1 MFPNYGIVIH
11 GGAGTVSR
19 KVGTEA
25 RRQILDQSAS
35 KGYSILN
42 GGGSSIDAVEEAI
55 KVLEDSGIFN
65 AGSGSSLTARGTIET
80 DAAIMK
86 GDLSCGAVSHASIVK
101 NPISLARSVMEKS
114 DHVFI
119 AGTEELK
126 EFARAIDFPLYEL
139 KPTAA
144 RKAQLKAEFAALRKV
159 GNGGEWPL
167 NSKLM
172 QSYFGTVGAVA
183 IDSRGELCSGVSTG
197 GRSMKLPG
205 RVGDSP
211 VIGAGIYADET
222 SGAACATGLGEEI
235 IRVCLSKTAC
245 DYMKRGMK
253 AQEAADA
260 TISFLTK
267 RIGKQI
273 AGLIVI
279 DRKGSLGISRNTTM
293 MPHSY
298 RFASMK
304 KTAVDGF

>member
-11 GGAGTVSR
+11 GGAGTISR
-19 KVGTEA
+19 KLGTSA
-25 RRQILDQSAS
+25 RRRVLKQSVS

-42 GGGSSIDAVEEAI
+42 VGGSSIDAVEEAI

-86 GDLSCGAVSHASIVK
+86 GDLSCGAVSHASVVK

-119 AGTEELK
+119 AGREELR
-126 EFARAIDFPLYEL
+126 EFARAVGFPLFDLE
-139 KPTAA
+139 PTRA
-144 RKAQLKAEFAALRKV
+144 RKAQLNLEMATFRKAGKIE
-159 GNGGEWPL
+159 EWPL

-172 QSYFGTVGAVA
+172 ESYFGTVGAVA
-183 IDSRGELCSGVSTG
+183 IDSHGELCSGVSTG

-211 VIGAGIYADET
+211 VIGAGIYSDEA

-235 IRVCLSKTAC
+235 IRACLSKTTC
-245 DYMKRGMK
+245 DYMKHGMK
-253 AQEAADA
+253 AQKATDAA
-260 TISFLTK
+260 IEFLTK
-267 RIGKQI
+267 RIGKDI
-273 AGLIVI
+273 AGLIAI
-279 DRKGSLGISRNTTM
+279 DRNGNLGISRNTTM

-298 RFASMK
+298 RFASMNK
-304 KTAVDGF
+304 IIVDGF